1 MKVKF
6 LEPKVHISFTSDQV
20 IQLGCAVLHSIRLNL
35 ALISVWYKMF
45 CRIAFLVCA
54 SYCCGNP
61 FFNEGGWRNICDML
75 LCLTGSALH
84 LVICI
89 SDLKQG
95 KINLIPRFNLEW
107 FTFCSWIKQVGISP
121 PHPQKKNPLLGSKL
135 MMARFVEILHIR
147 FLLCSLVCFLQDLFD
162 GGHRLPDSLQ
172 AHIRWPVK
180 EPRWRHGK
188 IAPTLHIIQLQN
200 KQEFR
205 FALSRRFGRL

>member
-1 MKVKF
+1 MRKISPPTGIRFPDRPASSQLHRLRYSEDVMKVKF

-107 FTFCSWIKQVGISP
+107 FTFCS
-121 PHPQKKNPLLGSKL
+121 
-135 MMARFVEILHIR
+135 
-147 FLLCSLVCFLQDLFD
+147 
-162 GGHRLPDSLQ
+162 
-172 AHIRWPVK
+172 
-180 EPRWRHGK
+180 
-188 IAPTLHIIQLQN
+188 
-200 KQEFR
+200 
-205 FALSRRFGRL
+205 